1 MAGSVSSTAKKQKR
15 VRSAAGRKG
24 RAAGKEVLE
33 AKGAGK
39 QPLRKTSKSGEATT
53 RSKSLSQ
60 SALKGRATPRVDASS
75 VVKEDLQQKRSRSVR
90 GLSRSKGLGTASSAV
105 SKDERRNSLGEKS
118 SRQRQ
123 PTDVELNRADLSH
136 QPSLPGY
143 SPVEQPSEMIAA
155 EVASIQNEA
164 SAGKP
169 IHFIDHPLFAK
180 RNGSTQLDKLKPV
193 SLSDLDIL
201 DRRAI
206 PLTDCALLPSL
217 AQMRLLSSEE
227 EVYLFTRMNFLRYRA
242 EKTRQ
247 RLTNGTQRIALLKS
261 IASDIYEA
269 LTVRNRIVESNL
281 RLVISLA
288 KKLCNSTDQLAELVS
303 EGIVPL
309 IRSTELFDISLG
321 NRFSTYATWAVRNQ
335 MHRHLKK
342 QNNVLEGRATGYDSG
357 LEQLPDHKSRAN
369 LIEFE
374 RQQQAESLGRLMEVL
389 SGRERLV
396 ISARFGLDGQPTGQ
410 SLSEISTRLG
420 LSKERVRQIAL
431 KALQKLKG
439 KLIASPGLVDF
450 LPGTTGS
457 L

>member
-1 MAGSVSSTAKKQKR
+1 MVGSVSSAVKKRKTAQ
-15 VRSAAGRKG
+15 SAGRKG
-24 RAAGKEVLE
+24 RATVKEVSD
-33 AKGAGK
+33 AKGGRKLPLTETAKSVLSSARPRGK
-39 QPLRKTSKSGEATT
+39 SKAAPT
-53 RSKSLSQ
+53 
-60 SALKGRATPRVDASS
+60 GRGTPRPERVTI
-75 VVKEDLQQKRSRSVR
+75 VKEGLKQRQPKLESGLPRSSQR
-90 GLSRSKGLGTASSAV
+90 GAPSTALPQDGSG
-105 SKDERRNSLGEKS
+105 NS
-118 SRQRQ
+118 SRQKASKRRQ
-123 PTDVELNRADLSH
+123 PVVTERQAIDSSRQPRSISRYRAVET
-136 QPSLPGY
+136 
-143 SPVEQPSEMIAA
+143 SETIAA
-155 EVASIQNEA
+155 EVTAIQNAA
-164 SAGKP
+164 SAGKA
-169 IHFIDHPLFAK
+169 IHFVDHPLFAK
-180 RNGSTQLDKLKPV
+180 RNGFAKLQKLKPA

-201 DRRAI
+201 DRRAT

-227 EVYLFTRMNFLRYRA
+227 EVYLFTSMNFLRYRA

-247 RLTNGTQRIALLKS
+247 RMTNGSERTKLLES

-269 LTVRNRIVESNL
+269 LRARNRIVESNL

-335 MHRHLKK
+335 MHRHLKR
-342 QNNVLEGRATGYDSG
+342 QLNVLEGRATGHDNG
-357 LEQLPDHKSRAN
+357 LEQLPDHQSRAN

-374 RQQQAESLGRLMEVL
+374 RKQQAESLGRLLEVL

-410 SLSEISTRLG
+410 SLAEISTRLG

-439 KLIASPGLVDF
+439 KLIASPGLADF